1 MEVSKPNSGLSFK
14 YREYIMTLMIHL
26 LGQPKLLLDSTLLK
40 FNAPPKTL
48 PLLAYLLLHRRQA
61 LERQNVSYAL
71 WPDDSESNART
82 NLRRHIHQLQ
92 RVLPPADRPWLFG
105 DMRTIRWNPESDFWL
120 DVEEFEHLAAAP
132 DHLEEAAACYTGDLL
147 ETVYEDW
154 VFFERERLLNQYFVT
169 LTRLTFQYR
178 SQRDFPK
185 AIGFARQLLNRD
197 PFREDALRQLI
208 SIRYESGDRA
218 GAIQEF
224 KTFERRLR
232 DEMGVT
238 PMPETLSLHELV
250 TRDER
255 LPALD
260 TPIPSEP
267 GPGADR
273 GLRGASLPFVGR
285 EREMERLSAWWS
297 RAARGRGGLGLVGG
311 EAGIGKSR
319 LARQVSLLVESQG
332 GRVLI
337 GRTSPQEARPYQA
350 VIEALGSVL
359 PLLAAQNAD
368 LMHLAALSLLIPE
381 LKSRMKLP
389 DLPPLDA
396 DRERL
401 RLFNAVAK
409 ALEGLAAPRP
419 LLLLLEDLHWAGEA
433 SAALVEFLARHAA
446 RLPIL
451 ILCTYR
457 DEETP
462 RIHPLR
468 QMRRKLQA
476 DLTVEHM
483 ALSRLSRE
491 AVEDLVGQIG
501 NLPYISDRLF
511 SESEGNPLFIEM
523 LVQSWS
529 EGEVTESVPGGIRA
543 VIAAQLEKLP
553 ESARAFAETAAV
565 LGPAFDAE
573 ATREIGGWDEA
584 QSHEAVRGLLD
595 RRLIWETEGRSRFD
609 YFFAH
614 HLIQSVLY
622 NEIPAAKRKRRH
634 LRAAEVLEELY
645 PDQRAEMAGELA
657 SHYDLG
663 DAPAQAIPLYLEAAR
678 GHLTVF
684 ADAEALTVSGR
695 ALQLAESQPEVR
707 AERTVFE
714 LLLLREEI
722 HYRRGERDEQRVALG
737 KLEMLAA
744 GLAEPESTCEVTRRQ
759 IQFYRAVD
767 DSPTHLAKVDL
778 LQQQAEKLG
787 SRYWQAEALF
797 AEGNYRKI
805 THEYAEAM
813 QRLGEAAVVY
823 RETQNAEA
831 EVNCYSQIS
840 ELCTIQRQSAEAE
853 AWAQKALALCQKGHP
868 TRSLLQTLWS
878 LSANGLVGKDFER
891 CDRYARQLLESAQQA
906 HDLMWQASA
915 HRLMGMAYQRQFRV
929 VEARQ
934 RLNAAL
940 DLYRQIQKPKG
951 QALTLQTIGH
961 VECSLGNYTAAVQN
975 YEQAYQLQER
985 LGDRNGMASDA
996 INIGCAASFEGE
1008 YALEKEYAQRAVL
1021 LSREIKNH
1029 FLEGM
1034 ALQNLGDAER
1044 ELGDLDSARQH
1055 LTEALSLLEDDSL
1068 LLERVSVQ
1076 TDLALVSWKAG
1087 DLPLAVQTTEMFLAA
1102 YPKVDGKDDNV
1113 HRFLWTAARILRAD
1127 GQAERAAQALA
1138 QAYATFQR
1146 DLAAIPEAEARRSFT
1161 DIRHNRQIV
1170 AAHERGE
1177 WP

>member
-1 MEVSKPNSGLSFK
+1 
-14 YREYIMTLMIHL
+14 MTLMIHL
-26 LGQPKLLLDSTLLK
+26 LGKPKLLLDSTPLK
-40 FNAPPKTL
+40 FNAPPRTL

-92 RVLPPADRPWLFG
+92 RVLPPADQPWLFG

-120 DVEEFEHLAAAP
+120 DVEEFEHLAAQP
-132 DHLEEAAACYTGDLL
+132 NHLEAAAACYTGDLL
-147 ETVYEDW
+147 ETVYDDW
-154 VFFERERLLNQYFVT
+154 VFFERERLLNQYFDL
-169 LTRLTFQYR
+169 LTRLVFQHR
-178 SQRDFPK
+178 AGRDYPK

-197 PFREDALRQLI
+197 PFREDTLRQLI
-208 SIRYESGDRA
+208 AVRYESGDRA

-260 TPIPSEP
+260 TPAASDPEP
-267 GPGADR
+267 EAGRAF
-273 GLRGASLPFVGR
+273 RGASLPFVGR
-285 EREMERLSAWWS
+285 EREMERASAWWS
-297 RAARGRGGLGLVGG
+297 RAARGYGGLSMIGG
-311 EAGIGKSR
+311 EAGVGKSR

-332 GRVLI
+332 GRVLV

-350 VIEALGSVL
+350 VIEAMQSVL
-359 PLLAAQNAD
+359 PLLAAQNTD
-368 LMHLAALSLLIPE
+368 LMHMAALGLLIPE

-396 DRERL
+396 ERERL
-401 RLFNAVAK
+401 RLFSAVAK
-409 ALEGLAAPRP
+409 SLEQLAAPRP

-491 AVEDLVGQIG
+491 AVDDLVGRIG
-501 NLPYISDRLF
+501 NPPYSSSRLF

-529 EGEVTESVPGGIRA
+529 EGEATESVPGGIRA

-573 ATREIGGWDEA
+573 ATREVGGWDEA
-584 QSHEAVRGLLD
+584 QSHEALRGLLD
-595 RRLIWETEGRSRFD
+595 RRLVWETEGRSRFD

-622 NEIPAAKRKRRH
+622 NEIPLAKRKRRH
-634 LRAAEVLEELY
+634 LRAAEVLEELH
-645 PDQRAEMAGELA
+645 PEQRSRMAGELA

-695 ALQLAESQPEVR
+695 ALQLAASRPEVG
-707 AERTVFE
+707 ETRTVFE
-714 LLLLREEI
+714 LIRLQEGI
-722 HYRRGERDEQRVALG
+722 HHRRGERDEQRVALEKMERLTG
-737 KLEMLAA
+737 ELND
-744 GLAEPESTCEVTRRQ
+744 PELVCEATRCQ

-767 DSPTHLAKVDL
+767 DHPSQRAKVDL
-778 LQQQAEKLG
+778 LQQQAKKMG

-797 AEGNYRKI
+797 AEGNFRKI
-805 THEYAEAM
+805 THEFPEAI
-813 QRLGEAAVVY
+813 QRLGEAAVFY
-823 RETQNAEA
+823 REAQIAEA
-831 EVNCYSQIS
+831 EVDCYNLLSEIS
-840 ELCTIQRQSAEAE
+840 IIQRHSAEAE
-853 AWAQKALALCQKGHP
+853 AWAQKALALCEKGRP
-868 TRSLLQTLWS
+868 THALLQTLWN
-878 LSANGLVGKDFER
+878 LSANGLTVKDYER
-891 CDRYARQLLESAQQA
+891 CYRYARQLLESAQQA
-906 HDLMWQASA
+906 HDLVWQAAA
-915 HRLMGMAYQRQFRV
+915 HRLMGMAYQRQFRIA
-929 VEARQ
+929 EAHKS
-934 RLNAAL
+934 LNTAL
-940 DLYRQIQKPKG
+940 NLYQQVQKPKG

-961 VECSLGNYTAAVQN
+961 VEVSVGNHATAIQN
-975 YEQAYQLQER
+975 YEQAYEINEKLRDQ
-985 LGDRNGMASDA
+985 NGMASEA
-996 INIGCAASFEGE
+996 INISCAASFQGD
-1008 YALEKEYAQRAVL
+1008 YAIEKEYAQRAIPL
-1021 LSREIKNH
+1021 ARQIHSG

-1034 ALQNLGDAER
+1034 ALQNLGEAER
-1044 ELGDLDSARQH
+1044 ELGDLESARQH
-1055 LTEALSLLEDDSL
+1055 LAESLNFMDDATQIVERSSILS
-1068 LLERVSVQ
+1068 
-1076 TDLALVSWKAG
+1076 DLALTYWKAG
-1087 DLPLAVQTTEMFLAA
+1087 DLPLAMQTAEQILSA
-1102 YPKVDGKDDNV
+1102 YPEVEGKDDNV
-1113 HRFLWTAARILRAD
+1113 HRFLWVAARILHAD
-1127 GQAERAAQALA
+1127 GQADHAAATVA
-1138 QAYATFQR
+1138 QAYAAFQK
-1146 DLAAIPEAEARRSFT
+1146 DAAAIPEAESRRSFAE
-1161 DIRHNRQIV
+1161 IRHNRQIV